1 MSAFSSHAEYG
12 GSYVETK
19 SESLDANELANIQEV
34 KVQYSKD
41 KEGKVLDKLC
51 MCFVQKNGRNRYFTL
66 DRNSTLKAGDSVKAE
81 TVKIKTLERDG
92 DTIER
97 VDGEAK

>member
-1 MSAFSSHAEYG
+1 MSVFSSHAEYG

-19 SESLDANELANIQEV
+19 NEKLDANELANIKEV

-51 MCFVQKNGRNRYFTL
+51 MCFVQTNGRNRYFAL
-66 DRNSTLKAGDSVKAE
+66 DRNSKLKVGDSVKPE
-81 TVKIKTLERDG
+81 TVNIKTLERDG

-97 VDGEAK
+97 ADGDAL